1 MRVVRMVP
9 VVRRAVHPS
18 ESGMFSI
25 PSTSSAV
32 VASPTLSRVSL
43 VDRALRTRKNSF
55 RFSLHTRN
63 GDPRLSPSK
72 ASNMNTTKREY
83 LSETN
88 HYQKQLIRLA
98 EKGLPFIVQ
107 CTEEGCEPEYE
118 GFAEEDA
125 AQDCSAERESD
136 TGCSH
141 EVIKIEVDEDGCFW
155 STYEAL

>member
-1 MRVVRMVP
+1 
-9 VVRRAVHPS
+9 
-18 ESGMFSI
+18 
-25 PSTSSAV
+25 
-32 VASPTLSRVSL
+32 
-43 VDRALRTRKNSF
+43 
-55 RFSLHTRN
+55 
-63 GDPRLSPSK
+63 
-72 ASNMNTTKREY
+72 MNTTKREY